1 MTAVFEDFES
11 DMAQRIV
18 LNTDSEFVEV
28 TFRNSG
34 NTYRFSLDQADVSD
48 IVNVATARSKGRLLH
63 EILDI
68 RNGTLVSDLTSSTVR
83 QKVAVAV

>member
-34 NTYRFSLDQADVSD
+34 NTYRFPLDQADVSD

-68 RNGTLVSDLTSSTVR
+68 RNGTRVSDTTLSVVKP
-83 QKVAVAV
+83 KVAVAV